1 MGSPHLLPHW
11 ELAQQLRI
19 EKRNFRKTVKF
30 YQKLFLGGKAK
41 ATVASRDAGENTG
54 SGKSALTP
62 RIGREDLQRLVVTG
76 L

>member
-1 MGSPHLLPHW
+1 MGSPHLFPHW

-30 YQKLFLGGKAK
+30 YQKLFLGGKA
-41 ATVASRDAGENTG
+41 TVASRDAGQNTG